1 MNPLVEGLLQ
11 KATSQ
16 EAKIRDDARLQIA
29 MLLEKHSPLANSPL
43 FYEDLIPRDLLSL
56 ILTEVELNELLTCV
70 CSLVMIRELPPGIL
84 SWGLRTDALSTV
96 LDTLLHFVY
105 AYGNEL
111 DEKTTRE
118 VLTGIDRCLAPVDQP
133 LRASLSYLIS
143 SNNPTPFL
151 ETVSAYRSSNEE
163 IALEVL
169 NKVNEFLHETED
181 SSH

>member
-11 KATSQ
+11 EATSQ
-16 EAKIRDDARLQIA
+16 EAKIRDEAQLQIA
-29 MLLEKHSPLANSPL
+29 MLLERHSPLANSPL
-43 FYEDLIPRDLLSL
+43 FYEDLVPGDLLSL
-56 ILTEVELNELLTCV
+56 ILTEVELNELLTRV
-70 CSLVMIRELPPGIL
+70 CRLVMVRQLPPGIL
-84 SWGLRTDALSTV
+84 SWGLRTDAIGTV
-96 LDTLLHFVY
+96 LETLLHFVY

-151 ETVSAYRSSNEE
+151 ERVSASRSSNEE
-163 IALEVL
+163 IAIEVL
-169 NKVNEFLHETED
+169 SKVTEFLHETER
-181 SSH
+181 SNT